1 MLTPKK
7 QRVLEALLVSDSRRA
22 AADAAG
28 VDIKTLRGY
37 LKDVEFVAAYKA
49 AFADKVEE
57 ATRQAQN
64 ALAPALSTLLEICQ
78 DESAGHMARISA
90 SRSILEYGLKLG
102 EQYDLAMR
110 IAALEENQK

>member
-7 QRVLEALLVSDSRRA
+7 QRALEALLVSDSRRA

-28 VDIKTLRGY
+28 IDIKTLRGY
-37 LKDVEFVAAYKA
+37 LNDPEFIEAYKS

-57 ATRQAQN
+57 ATRQAQQ

-78 DESAGHMARISA
+78 DTSAGHMARISA
-90 SRSILEYGLKLG
+90 SRAILEFGLKLG
-102 EQYDLAMR
+102 EQYDLAVR
-110 IAALEENQK
+110 IAALEKDAQ